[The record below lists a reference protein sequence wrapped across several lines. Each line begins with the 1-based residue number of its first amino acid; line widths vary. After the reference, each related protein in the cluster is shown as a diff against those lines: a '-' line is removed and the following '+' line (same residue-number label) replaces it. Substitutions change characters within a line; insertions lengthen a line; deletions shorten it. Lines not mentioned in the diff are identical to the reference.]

1 MRTAMEG
8 VEESYRRQKLEVKLI
23 NDYHVLKGVCDH
35 IDHTQHISFTCI
47 VLTFIRDSFLHPGVA
62 YKSGQPPAMM
72 VDKGSKNNWK
82 DAMGKAD
89 SAPSVEEIKN
99 ALGGTTENS
108 SNSKGAVNGNGGNKN
123 STKAATKAPV
133 VPSPPAS
140 SKSQVKTGILEI
152 QLIDY
157 WARQVS
163 VVGES
168 GKSKQAILKFRL
180 LVAGLGKS
188 LEARQV

>member
-1 MRTAMEG
+1 MEG

-82 DAMGKAD
+82 DAIGKAD

-140 SKSQVKTGILEI
+140 SKSQVKTGISYQSCVHI
-152 QLIDY
+152 YIY
-157 WARQVS
+157 IYIY
-163 VVGES
+163 
-168 GKSKQAILKFRL
+168 ILKTQ
-180 LVAGLGKS
+180 VCAYMNVCT
-188 LEARQV
+188 LE